1 MKKVAFFL
9 FFSVCFLIN
18 LHALECSD
26 LAKKESFKTTPKEL
40 AYANEG
46 LFFCD
51 GSLLN

>member
-9 FFSVCFLIN
+9 FFSSFLFVN

-26 LAKKESFKTTPKEL
+26 LAKKEIFKTTPNEL

-46 LFFCD
+46 LF
-51 GSLLN
+51 